1 MDGGFGFCPPPR
13 GGGEGGACA
22 KRGIAFVP
30 FFAIA
35 GEGREGGRPAGELE
49 PVLAVARAHGATP
62 AQVRLAWTL
71 AQGAHVLAI
80 PGTSSL
86 AHLAENV
93 AAGALHLTEDELAL
107 LGSLA

>member
-1 MDGGFGFCPPPR
+1 MTAGR
-13 GGGEGGACA
+13 AE
-22 KRGIAFVP
+22 RGIAFVP

-35 GEGREGGRPAGELE
+35 GGGREGGTQAGELE

-71 AQGAHVLAI
+71 AQGNHVLAI
-80 PGTSSL
+80 PRTSSL
-86 AHLAENV
+86 THLAENV
-93 AAGALHLTEDELAL
+93 AADALRLTEEELAL

>member
-1 MDGGFGFCPPPR
+1 M
-13 GGGEGGACA
+13 ACA

-35 GEGREGGRPAGELE
+35 GEGQEGGRPTGELE

-62 AQVRLAWTL
+62 AQVRLAWPL

-93 AAGALHLTEDELAL
+93 AAGALHLTEEELTL